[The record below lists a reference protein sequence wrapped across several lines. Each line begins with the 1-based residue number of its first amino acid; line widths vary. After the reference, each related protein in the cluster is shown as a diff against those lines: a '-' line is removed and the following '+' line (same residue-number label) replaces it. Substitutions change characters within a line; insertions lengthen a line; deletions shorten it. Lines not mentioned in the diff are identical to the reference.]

1 MSARGPSTN
10 DGLSMLDVAKIV
22 GILILVI
29 VGIRIVFAIVG
40 AVMSIVWTLL
50 IGVAV
55 VAALWVAWSL
65 LSGGKDQT

>member
-1 MSARGPSTN
+1 MSTRRPSTN
-10 DGLSMLDVAKIV
+10 DGLTMLDVAKIV

-29 VGIRIVFAIVG
+29 VGIRIVFAVVG
-40 AVMSIVWTLL
+40 AVMSLVWTLL

-65 LSGGKDQT
+65 LSGGKDQS

>member
-1 MSARGPSTN
+1 MSTRRPSTN

>member
-10 DGLSMLDVAKIV
+10 DGLTMLDVAKIV